1 MDSVVLNSYTMGKWD
16 NYLDRPGGPFVRGGA
31 FDIIMVVN
39 PENYEVIVNGLKYCT
54 FNHRIPVD
62 KVTTLAIVGDVFMNN
77 FSIIELK
84 AALCESCSPARDHAN
99 TETPRISKSLMK
111 FLACFSG
118 QVAMWSG
125 LLWSIGRY
133 IEVQSSKFISIPH
146 QTFWLVPI
154 FIGQFMGMF
163 GTTKLRAA
171 PVLPRARLSTPVLP
185 PSASLHASVPP
196 NVSLRSSVPSSA
208 SLHSSVPPSAPP
220 RSSEIKRNKAIFSTA
235 VMDSTCMEIA
245 ALGRPLYPGMLY
257 DCRRDSFIP
266 AQQTVLQARSRSYF
280 IDVRQ
285 QPRTHLKFAA
295 SDTLSDKA
303 NLLDISG
310 SLKASFL
317 SGLVEVEGSA
327 KYLHDNKSSAHQ
339 SRVTMQYS
347 QMTRFEQLTMKELGH
362 ITYPQVFE
370 QKTATHVVTAV
381 LYGAHAFMVFDHT
394 SAENENKQNVEEK
407 LYAAVK
413 KIPTISIEGEA
424 CLQMTE
430 EEKKLAENV
439 SVTFYGDFEL
449 EQNPTTYKAAL
460 SVYKKLPIMMN
471 KQQNQGVPL
480 TVWLFPLTRLDSNA
494 AKLVREISMSL
505 VRKTEKVLEEMGE
518 VERRCNDLIKNQ
530 MTDNFPDVKAR
541 LVKFQD
547 VHIGYKIAFQK
558 ALVTA
563 LPYIRGGTQ
572 EDKALGDILSIHNT
586 SPFTADKMNQW
597 LDYMM
602 SELSILSSC
611 VLKELKVVTSLGLLN
626 PIILDHTVDVV
637 ICLAFTSLKY
647 EDSYLAATED
657 FLNHGGF
664 TKPEQTKGKPFA
676 LQDAQFWFS
685 SPEIS
690 KRMRQNLSLFTAFSK
705 ANKNDNKVKF
715 IIASISDSSNP
726 GISIRLYQEGSLTD
740 PNFQPVSKPPKPVL
754 ETSDEKVTLKFSK
767 SPTGETVRFR
777 VEYRMT
783 PPTDSAT
790 DVDTWKVTDTSDAQT
805 SFTLTE
811 LTPGEQYWVRYRAV
825 SDVGVSEASDSVHFT
840 FRGQL
845 TIVMKGQ
852 SWNLFMPSHLNEL
865 RTEIM
870 TSMGMSRWS
879 LSTIKSEITNVVG
892 SPDTP
897 YKYAI
902 PGGLRP
908 GMAFYVQG
916 VVSGQTF
923 MMDFLTN
930 EKTCDDI
937 TFHLRHELNALT
949 CCNSFRNGEWDKEEH
964 TSEYKL
970 SEGSAFDIFIVI
982 KTEGFE
988 NWTTSTFNNELNSG
1002 ISRTKLSDIQ
1012 SDVPHPVSSP
1022 VIVNGLKY
1030 CTFNHR
1036 IPVEKV
1042 TTLGIFGDVFMNKFS
1057 IIKNVKRKLFSV
1069 LREQKIPLIKLR
1081 TFFTECNS
1089 ESTTVSNITATTI
1102 ADAAFPF
1109 GFNAIQFDL
1118 YLDITILQENLA
1130 AITEKVVDTSLQ
1142 MVILNKLNQSKAVIM
1157 RYLSM
1162 GDHSLG
1168 SAEINVIGSYICTLD
1183 ISVLENITPES
1194 LMMVPYPDLSSCSF
1208 EQKSTL
1214 YIIVKSSFSN
1224 LHSSAIKYYQLMIP
1238 YLGKTRLFNLS
1249 SSRSTTKLFAK
1260 CTVNSHSCT

>member
-1 MDSVVLNSYTMGKWD
+1 
-16 NYLDRPGGPFVRGGA
+16 
-31 FDIIMVVN
+31 
-39 PENYEVIVNGLKYCT
+39 
-54 FNHRIPVD
+54 
-62 KVTTLAIVGDVFMNN
+62 
-77 FSIIELK
+77 
-84 AALCESCSPARDHAN
+84 
-99 TETPRISKSLMK
+99 
-111 FLACFSG
+111 
-118 QVAMWSG
+118 
-125 LLWSIGRY
+125 
-133 IEVQSSKFISIPH
+133 
-146 QTFWLVPI
+146 
-154 FIGQFMGMF
+154 
-163 GTTKLRAA
+163 
-171 PVLPRARLSTPVLP
+171 
-185 PSASLHASVPP
+185 
-196 NVSLRSSVPSSA
+196 
-208 SLHSSVPPSAPP
+208 
-220 RSSEIKRNKAIFSTA
+220 A
-235 VMDSTCMEIA
+235 VMDSRCMEIA
-245 ALGRPLYPGMLY
+245 ALGRPLYPGVLY

-266 AQQTVLQARSRSYF
+266 GVTLWDKKALLDD

-285 QPRTHLKFAA
+285 QPRKHLKFAA

-317 SGLVEVEGSA
+317 SGLVEVGGSA
-327 KYLHDNKSSAHQ
+327 KFLHDNKSSARQ

-347 QMTRFEQLTMKELGH
+347 QITRFEQLTMKELGY

-394 SAENENKQNVEEK
+394 SAENENKQNVEGN

-439 SVTFYGDFEL
+439 SVTFYVDFEL
-449 EQNPTTYKAAL
+449 EENPTTYKDAL
-460 SVYKKLPIMMN
+460 GVYKKLPVLMN
-471 KQQNQGVPL
+471 KQQNKGVPL
-480 TVWLFPLTRLDSNA
+480 TVWLFPLKCLDSNA
-494 AKLVREISMSL
+494 AKLVREISINL

-563 LPYIRGGTQ
+563 LPDIRGGTQ

-602 SELSILSSC
+602 SELSILSSS
-611 VLKELKVVTSLGLLN
+611 VLKDLTVVTSLGLLN
-626 PIILDHTVDVV
+626 PIIFDHTIDVV
-637 ICLAFTSLKY
+637 VCLAFTSLKY

-664 TKPEQTKGKPFA
+664 TKPEQTKKFS

-685 SPEIS
+685 SPDIS

-705 ANKNDNKVKF
+705 ANKNDNKFKF
-715 IIASISDSSNP
+715 IIASISDSNNP

-767 SPTGETVRFR
+767 SPTGDTVRFR
-777 VEYRMT
+777 VEYRTT

-790 DVDTWKVTDTSDAQT
+790 DVDTWEVTDTSDAQT

-811 LTPGEQYWVRYRAV
+811 LKPGEQYWVRYRAV
-825 SDVGVSEASDSVHFT
+825 SDVGVSEASDSVPFT
-840 FRGQL
+840 FKKKRNTL
-845 TIVMKGQ
+845 TVGQ
-852 SWNLFMPSHLNEL
+852 SW
-865 RTEIM
+865 
-870 TSMGMSRWS
+870 
-879 LSTIKSEITNVVG
+879 
-892 SPDTP
+892 DTP

-902 PGGLRP
+902 PGWLRP

-923 MMDFLTN
+923 VMNFLTN
-930 EKTCDDI
+930 EESGDDI
-937 TFHLRHELNALT
+937 AFHLRHKLNALT
-949 CCNSFRNGEWDKEEH
+949 CCDSFRHGGWEKQEH

-982 KTEGFE
+982 KTEGYEVYLNGKRCYLFKHRMSLE
-988 NWTTSTFNNELNSG
+988 KVNALKIDKDVIINTVGVVKNWTTSTFNKELNSG

-1012 SDVPHPVSSP
+1012 SDIPHPVSSP

-1036 IPVEKV
+1036 IPVDKV
-1042 TTLGIFGDVFMNKFS
+1042 TTLGIVGDVFMNKFS
-1057 IIKNVKRKLFSV
+1057 IIEVYLNGKRCYLFKHRMS
-1069 LREQKIPLIKLR
+1069 L
-1081 TFFTECNS
+1081 
-1089 ESTTVSNITATTI
+1089 
-1102 ADAAFPF
+1102 
-1109 GFNAIQFDL
+1109 
-1118 YLDITILQENLA
+1118 
-1130 AITEKVVDTSLQ
+1130 EKVNALEIYRDVIINTVGSVR
-1142 MVILNKLNQSKAVIM
+1142 VILNGLKYCTFDHRIPVDKVTTLGIDEDVFMNNFSIIEALHTLLLQ
-1157 RYLSM
+1157 LS
-1162 GDHSLG
+1162 
-1168 SAEINVIGSYICTLD
+1168 
-1183 ISVLENITPES
+1183 P
-1194 LMMVPYPDLSSCSF
+1194 
-1208 EQKSTL
+1208 TL
-1214 YIIVKSSFSN
+1214 YPPHCALPV
-1224 LHSSAIKYYQLMIP
+1224 P
-1238 YLGKTRLFNLS
+1238 PPPPLS
-1249 SSRSTTKLFAK
+1249 SSATAADEGPAAAENILY
-1260 CTVNSHSCT
+1260 